1 VDDAFAW
8 RDYDVSFH
16 VELRSSMYADVLRF
30 SKPLVARLAAGP
42 PPVDGLRPWAGP
54 GRALAWPLTPLRR
67 WAPQG
72 SPDASLAPV
81 HYVGCPAHGGGRGGG
96 DRRGSRGNGARGPLR
111 VFLGSRDDGAPDA
124 GTPLLFAAGDHLG
137 GVARAFVAAHR
148 LREKQGAGC
157 AAGDA
162 DCMARAIQ
170 RLAEA
175 HLVADEEASNRDAAE
190 RGDVVANRAE
200 EAATK
205 IEASAD
211 VAEAPTVLAEAV
223 AETTAAAAAA
233 AELLPSEAS
242 TDNASAREGETSG
255 VVEVGLAAV
264 AVSPVAAQLKARMK
278 ERLASALERAKAE
291 AEGAAAARAEAA
303 RAEALAT
310 AAAPMTPLK
319 SGTPAPKPD
328 GSWEFVL
335 E

>member
-1 VDDAFAW
+1 
-8 RDYDVSFH
+8 
-16 VELRSSMYADVLRF
+16 
-30 SKPLVARLAAGP
+30 
-42 PPVDGLRPWAGP
+42 
-54 GRALAWPLTPLRR
+54 
-67 WAPQG
+67 
-72 SPDASLAPV
+72 
-81 HYVGCPAHGGGRGGG
+81 
-96 DRRGSRGNGARGPLR
+96 
-111 VFLGSRDDGAPDA
+111 
-124 GTPLLFAAGDHLG
+124 
-137 GVARAFVAAHR
+137 
-148 LREKQGAGC
+148 
-157 AAGDA
+157 
-162 DCMARAIQ
+162 MARAIQ

-190 RGDVVANRAE
+190 RGDFVANRAE

-223 AETTAAAAAA
+223 AETPAAAAAAAA

-242 TDNASAREGETSG
+242 TDDASGREGETSG